1 MRTFLAQ
8 GLIVHMRRKLFSK
21 VGVRVLAAFMIV
33 GLVALGVALVQTL
46 LKIITVIAPR
56 SLSTHFER
64 VRTQI
69 TAPSFCQPHNIARG
83 RSRRSPL

>member
-1 MRTFLAQ
+1 MIGAYFHAHVGNFPSFEAKMRTFLAQ

-64 VRTQI
+64 VRT
-69 TAPSFCQPHNIARG
+69 
-83 RSRRSPL
+83 